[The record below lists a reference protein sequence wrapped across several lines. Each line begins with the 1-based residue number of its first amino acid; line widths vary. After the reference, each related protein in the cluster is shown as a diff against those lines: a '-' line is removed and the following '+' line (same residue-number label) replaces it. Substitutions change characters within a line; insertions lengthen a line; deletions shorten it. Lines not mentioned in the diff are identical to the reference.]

1 MPRSSNGAPAPQ
13 AGHCRW
19 AHIPNVLCALV
30 PLISPFVRQPLR
42 SGAKGRCQKR
52 PCVASSRPGRRIL
65 KEHGSHAL
73 CRRFASPSQLP
84 IYTWGAAS
92 QGRKELAQDTAL
104 PRRFLLPLRLFSAKN
119 RRAGVLRAFQ
129 KSSLQLPGKEAHPR
143 QERIMTRF
151 TQSAACGQKSSA
163 RNQLL
168 FDKHSGAVPCRWATT
183 KEGKKAAALADE
195 KVTPEDNAWG
205 GMSQKSLL
213 IRRGV

>member
-1 MPRSSNGAPAPQ
+1 M
-13 AGHCRW
+13 
-19 AHIPNVLCALV
+19 CA
-30 PLISPFVRQPLR
+30 SPCV
-42 SGAKGRCQKR
+42 GAKGRCQKR
-52 PCVASSRPGRRIL
+52 PCLASTRPGRRIL
-65 KEHGSHAL
+65 KEHGSHAP

-119 RRAGVLRAFQ
+119 RRTGVLLHS
-129 KSSLQLPGKEAHPR
+129 KSLQLPGKEAHPR
-143 QERIMTRF
+143 QERIRTRF
-151 TQSAACGQKSSA
+151 TQGAA
-163 RNQLL
+163 
-168 FDKHSGAVPCRWATT
+168 
-183 KEGKKAAALADE
+183 KKALLETSSSFTSILEQVLASGRRQRTEKATALADE